1 MRTHVV
7 LPSTSRPRHAVGE
20 LAWAAV
26 GNFLEDRNANAKP
39 RPVVILR
46 AGECQ
51 HSVAALT
58 TQAAFKTTGKPRVPL
73 PISRECRLCGESFLW
88 SAKPS
93 RVCRLDLRWHIGW
106 IGHDAIDVIDRY
118 MGLPWHVLTAL
129 RAAADEHTAMHDALP
144 QAAR

>member
-1 MRTHVV
+1 MRTHIV

-20 LAWAAV
+20 IALATV
-26 GNFLEDRNANAKP
+26 GNYIEDRNANAKP

-46 AGECQ
+46 VGECQ

-58 TQAAFKTTGKPRVPL
+58 TQATFKTTGEPRVPL
-73 PISRECRLCGESFLW
+73 PISRECRLWGESFLW

-106 IGHDAIDVIDRY
+106 IGHDEIDVIDRY
-118 MGLPWHVLTAL
+118 MGLPWHVLAAL
-129 RAAADEHTAMHDALP
+129 RAAADDRTPGGEVPPGIH
-144 QAAR
+144 